1 MMLNIRGVL
10 LWAAAAFLAA
20 QGNLKLPNGTNL
32 TLGQLALTIAIII
45 GFVSS
50 TFIFHLVY

>member
-1 MMLNIRGVL
+1 M
-10 LWAAAAFLAA
+10 WAAAAFLAA

-50 TFIFHLVY
+50 TFPFRLVY